1 MSYIIPPIANTGCS
15 PHGELKI
22 RCRFR
27 AVIFRAQIV
36 NNCLEIEFK
45 NGQKLSVFYRS
56 RKIMSISDFPEW
68 LTQKQ
73 SEVLVD
79 TYDGT
84 IELVDGY
91 KGDDSDI
98 FKISNQ

>member
-1 MSYIIPPIANTGCS
+1 
-15 PHGELKI
+15 
-22 RCRFR
+22 
-27 AVIFRAQIV
+27 
-36 NNCLEIEFK
+36 
-45 NGQKLSVFYRS
+45 
-56 RKIMSISDFPEW
+56 MSISDFPEW